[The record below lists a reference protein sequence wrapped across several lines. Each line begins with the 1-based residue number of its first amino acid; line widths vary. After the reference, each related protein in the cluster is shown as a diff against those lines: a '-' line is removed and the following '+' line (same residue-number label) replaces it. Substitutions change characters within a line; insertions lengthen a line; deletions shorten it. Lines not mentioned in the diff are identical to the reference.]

1 VLTAAANPVL
11 SVPEAAALLGC
22 EEDRVRADA
31 PLGTVFTTRNPG
43 RLALPA
49 AFTMGDAEEIVAT
62 VTFAPT
68 TVVGKSSGAALIFI
82 GLDDMVLS
90 R

>member
-1 VLTAAANPVL
+1 MLTAAANPVL

-49 AFTMGDAEEIVAT
+49 AFTI
-62 VTFAPT
+62 F
-68 TVVGKSSGAALIFI
+68 GAAVYLLGAKNLLFA
-82 GLDDMVLS
+82 
-90 R
+90 